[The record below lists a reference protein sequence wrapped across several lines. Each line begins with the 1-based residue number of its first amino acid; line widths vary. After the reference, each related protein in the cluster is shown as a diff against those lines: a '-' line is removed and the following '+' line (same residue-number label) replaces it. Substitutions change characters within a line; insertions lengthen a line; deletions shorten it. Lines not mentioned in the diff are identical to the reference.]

1 MCPARAEREA
11 PPALPRRPLVA
22 AACLAALLLA
32 PATGCSTLLT
42 AAYLIAP
49 QDVPAEYKGLKGKH
63 VVVICKP
70 IVELEYSDAGSA
82 RELAGTVGLLLEKN
96 VRKVRVIGQDE
107 VARWIDEN
115 TWIDYPTVGKALD
128 AGMVVGID
136 LESFRLHEGSTLYR
150 GRATINVRV
159 YDVAEKKVVFAK
171 RYDDFSFPTD
181 GAMPVTDRSEAQ
193 FRAMFIQILARRVS
207 RSFHAYDSR
216 ETFAD
221 GNLTF

>member
-1 MCPARAEREA
+1 MFPVRAVRDHR
-11 PPALPRRPLVA
+11 PGRRLAVASLLA
-22 AACLAALLLA
+22 AAVLPAAS
-32 PATGCSTLLT
+32 GCSTLLT

-63 VVVICKP
+63 VAVICKP
-70 IVELEYSDAGSA
+70 IVELEFSDAGSA
-82 RELAGTVGLLLEKN
+82 RELAGTVGALLEKN

-107 VARWIDEN
+107 IARWIDEN

-128 AGMVVGID
+128 ADMVVGID
-136 LESFRLHEGSTLYR
+136 LESFRMHEGSTLYR

-159 YDVAEKKVVFAK
+159 YDVAEKKVVFSK
-171 RYDDFSFPTD
+171 RFDDFQFPSD

-193 FRAMFIQILARRVS
+193 FRAMFLQILSQRIARA
-207 RSFHAYDSR
+207 FYAYDSR
-216 ETFAD
+216 ETFGD